1 MQEYTKVNL
10 TDLVRDAIL
19 KLDSTTQSLASSFSG
34 TLFPTNNVVVGM
46 IFYNLTNNLLYVCT
60 AISDTGTPTWEE
72 IGEAT
77 CSEISATDIQK
88 ICDVLG

>member
-34 TLFPTNNVVVGM
+34 TLFPTNNLAIGM
-46 IFYNLTNNLLYVCT
+46 IFYNLTNNLIYVCT
-60 AISDTGTPTWEE
+60 GISSTGTATWEE
-72 IGEAT
+72 IGEVM